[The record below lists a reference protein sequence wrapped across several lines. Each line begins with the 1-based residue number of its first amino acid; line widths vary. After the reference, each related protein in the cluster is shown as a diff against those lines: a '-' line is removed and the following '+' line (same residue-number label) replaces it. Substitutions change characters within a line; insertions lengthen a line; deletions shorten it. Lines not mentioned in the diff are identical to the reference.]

1 MLKEDPL
8 YFWLLFS
15 SQTYTYSANWICFSF
30 HIFAFFFL
38 CKGNIIIFTVSA
50 MSIVYKLHIH
60 SVKLHILKFRWGHH
74 SFPLK
79 HLFSLFNQPCLGFS
93 RKIFFFKKLLL
104 HCSMGKKKWENSTLI
119 HCFFSKQNVPVKC
132 FKICYGIW
140 VVVRLPQICF
150 FPKYHHYIL
159 DFSPLSVL
167 SWCTLQMQ
175 YV

>member
-1 MLKEDPL
+1 MQLSFRYFEDYSIFLTDL
-8 YFWLLFS
+8 YLLCKL
-15 SQTYTYSANWICFSF
+15 NLLCFSF

-104 HCSMGKKKWENSTLI
+104 HCSMGKKMGKKCSNSL
-119 HCFFSKQNVPVKC
+119 FFLLTKCSSEMLQNLFWYLSGC
-132 FKICYGIW
+132 KIASNLF
-140 VVVRLPQICF
+140 LP
-150 FPKYHHYIL
+150 
-159 DFSPLSVL
+159 
-167 SWCTLQMQ
+167 
-175 YV
+175 

>member
-1 MLKEDPL
+1 MLSKDPL
-8 YFWLLFS
+8 YFWLIFS

-30 HIFAFFFL
+30 QIFAFFL

-93 RKIFFFKKLLL
+93 RNFSFLKKLLL
-104 HCSMGKKKWENSTLI
+104 HYSGGKKWKNIAII
-119 HCFFSKQNVPVKC
+119 HRFALNKMFQWNASKFVIV
-132 FKICYGIW
+132 FDW
-140 VVVRLPQICF
+140 L
-150 FPKYHHYIL
+150 
-159 DFSPLSVL
+159 
-167 SWCTLQMQ
+167 
-175 YV
+175 

>member
-1 MLKEDPL
+1 MQLSFRYFEDYSIFLTDL
-8 YFWLLFS
+8 YLLCKL
-15 SQTYTYSANWICFSF
+15 NLLCFSF

-93 RKIFFFKKLLL
+93 RKFSFLKKLLL
-104 HCSMGKKKWENSTLI
+104 HYSVGKKWKKYCNDSLFRNKRFALNKMFQWNA
-119 HCFFSKQNVPVKC
+119 SKFAIV
-132 FKICYGIW
+132 FDW
-140 VVVRLPQICF
+140 L
-150 FPKYHHYIL
+150 
-159 DFSPLSVL
+159 
-167 SWCTLQMQ
+167 
-175 YV
+175 